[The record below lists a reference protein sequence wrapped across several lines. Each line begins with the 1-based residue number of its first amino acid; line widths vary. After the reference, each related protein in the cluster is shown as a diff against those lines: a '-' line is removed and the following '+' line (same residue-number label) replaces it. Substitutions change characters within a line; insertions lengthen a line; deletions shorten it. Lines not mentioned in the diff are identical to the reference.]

1 MKKFYLSFLFAFIL
15 VACTGTPTPQGTW
28 LQPVPGM
35 PQQTQ
40 GFRLHKGGKAESV
53 NMATLLYTTW
63 QINGNELT
71 LTGQSLGNGQTIDFV
86 QTYQFSLPNKD
97 TLLLSTPDSKAQI
110 FIRQTQHF

>member
-1 MKKFYLSFLFAFIL
+1 MKKIYLSFLFA
-15 VACTGTPTPQGTW
+15 VAFAACAGTPAPQGTW

-40 GFRLHKGGKAESV
+40 GFVLHEGGTAESV
-53 NMATLLYTTW
+53 NMATLLYKTW
-63 QINGNELT
+63 QINGSELT

-97 TLLLSTPDSKAQI
+97 TLRLSTPDREAQI
-110 FIRQTQHF
+110 FIRQK

>member
-1 MKKFYLSFLFAFIL
+1 MKKMYFSLLFVFAFA
-15 VACTGTPTPQGTW
+15 ACASTPAPQGTW

-97 TLLLSTPDSKAQI
+97 TLRLSTPDREAQI
-110 FIRQTQHF
+110 FIRQK